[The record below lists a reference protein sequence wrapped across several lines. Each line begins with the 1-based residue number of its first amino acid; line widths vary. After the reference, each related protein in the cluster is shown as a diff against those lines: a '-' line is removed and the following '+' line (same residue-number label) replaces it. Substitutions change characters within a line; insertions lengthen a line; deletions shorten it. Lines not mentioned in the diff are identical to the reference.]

1 MHAIGENIWIV
12 DGEAVPFFT
21 LPYTTRMTVIRQA
34 NYKLWIHSPIRL
46 TPELQQEIDALG
58 EVEYLI
64 APNHLHHLFV
74 HDWQQAYPN
83 ARTYGTQQVIDKR
96 PDLRFDGVLNA
107 EFVSPWHEEIAYL
120 LFTGSKVMQEAVF
133 FHRASATLIVT
144 DLIENFSPKAF
155 GGWKMSLAK
164 AAGVVAPHGKM
175 PLDWRLSF
183 TFHKRE
189 AKQHLDTILTW
200 QPHQIVMAHG
210 ERITENGTAFLRR
223 SFSWLQ

>member
-1 MHAIGENIWIV
+1 
-12 DGEAVPFFT
+12 
-21 LPYTTRMTVIRQA
+21 
-34 NYKLWIHSPIRL
+34 
-46 TPELQQEIDALG
+46 
-58 EVEYLI
+58 
-64 APNHLHHLFV
+64 
-74 HDWQQAYPN
+74 
-83 ARTYGTQQVIDKR
+83 

-107 EFVSPWHEEIAYL
+107 ELVSPWHEEIAYL

-155 GGWKMSLAK
+155 GGWKMSLAN

-175 PLDWRLSF
+175 PLAWRLSF
-183 TFHKRE
+183 TFHTRE
-189 AKQHLDTILTW
+189 AKQHLDTMLTW